1 MFTISPKRTM
11 QMQVQNFG
19 EPFLLIIHE
28 NETLASVK
36 IRIQRKLEVHD
47 DEFSM
52 QKFALVFM
60 GRPEYLQDS
69 DAVSTRFQ
77 IYMVSGN
84 STLVWNTRPHKRPY
98 FIANQNGH
106 TFEKPVKI
114 YNYKRNAKQLIN
126 KTIFVCWMGR
136 SVRKTVD
143 VT

>member
-1 MFTISPKRTM
+1 MYVETNRLNYLYLTRMLNLDCLKFFTTKFTRY
-11 QMQVQNFG
+11 QVQNFG

-52 QKFALVFM
+52 WKFAFVCM

-77 IYMVSGN
+77 
-84 STLVWNTRPHKRPY
+84 
-98 FIANQNGH
+98 
-106 TFEKPVKI
+106 
-114 YNYKRNAKQLIN
+114 
-126 KTIFVCWMGR
+126 VC
-136 SVRKTVD
+136 S
-143 VT
+143 